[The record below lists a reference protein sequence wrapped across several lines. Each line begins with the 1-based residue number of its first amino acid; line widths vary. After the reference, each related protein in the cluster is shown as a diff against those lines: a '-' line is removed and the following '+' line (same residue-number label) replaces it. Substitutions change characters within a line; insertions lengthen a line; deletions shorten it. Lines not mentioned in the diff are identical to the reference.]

1 MLLSTTLSGNPVK
14 RIIVW
19 DIHQGNRND
28 FTGSPA
34 NPIDKTNRPASV
46 FMRPPPNAR

>member
-1 MLLSTTLSGNPVK
+1 MLFSTTLSGNPVN

-19 DIHQGNRND
+19 DIHQGNRNG

-34 NPIDKTNRPASV
+34 SPIGKTNRPASV
-46 FMRPPPNAR
+46 FMRRPPDAR